1 MVHVGLLTGLR
12 AGNLIGLRWRDVDL
26 ETGVYTIPVSKSG
39 DALRL
44 PMHSRVKEI
53 VSGLPRN
60 GVYVFAEAD
69 GEPPWDFTHTF
80 AAAVKRA
87 GIHDLHLHDL
97 RHTFASRLAMAGV
110 DPFTIQQLGGW
121 KTLQMVQRYA
131 HLSPDHKR
139 AALGR
144 LISGRTDTTI
154 STKGQAPIEA
164 VRAGVAKC

>member
-1 MVHVGLLTGLR
+1 MGR
-12 AGNLIGLRWRDVDL
+12 SPRDL
-26 ETGVYTIPVSKSG
+26 ETGVYTIPESKSG

-44 PMHSRVKEI
+44 PMHSRVKAI
-53 VSGLPRN
+53 LSGLSKN

-87 GIHDLHLHDL
+87 GIHDLHLHGL

-110 DPFTIQQLGGW
+110 DPLTIQQLGGW

-131 HLSPDHKR
+131 HLSPDHTR
-139 AALGR
+139 QVIER
-144 LISGRTDTTI
+144 LQVSAKQTEILTVSGCR
-154 STKGQAPIEA
+154 
-164 VRAGVAKC
+164 

>member
-1 MVHVGLLTGLR
+1 MELLTGLR
-12 AGNLIGLRWRDVDL
+12 ASNPIDLRWRDVDL
-26 ETGVYTIPVSKSG
+26 ETGVYTIPESKSG

-44 PMHSRVKEI
+44 PMRSRVKEI
-53 VSGLPRN
+53 LSGLQRN

-87 GIHDLHLHDL
+87 GIYDLHLHDL

-110 DPFTIQQLGGW
+110 DPLTIQQLGGW

-131 HLSPDHKR
+131 HLSPDHTR
-139 AALGR
+139 QAIERLQVPATCSDRGVSQPLSAA
-144 LISGRTDTTI
+144 
-154 STKGQAPIEA
+154 
-164 VRAGVAKC
+164 VAAT

>member
-1 MVHVGLLTGLR
+1 MGR
-12 AGNLIGLRWRDVDL
+12 SQRDL
-26 ETGVYTIPVSKSG
+26 ETGVYTIPESKSG

-53 VSGLPRN
+53 LSRLQRN

-80 AAAVKRA
+80 AASVKRA

-97 RHTFASRLAMAGV
+97 RPTFASRLAMAGV
-110 DPFTIQQLGGW
+110 DPLTIQQLGGW

-139 AALGR
+139 QAIERLSAAATNTAR
-144 LISGRTDTTI
+144 E
-154 STKGQAPIEA
+154 PILAEA
-164 VRAGVAKC
+164 QKL

>member
-1 MVHVGLLTGLR
+1 VGILTGPR
-12 AGNLIGLRWRDVDL
+12 ASNLIGLRWRDVDL
-26 ETGVYTIPVSKSG
+26 EAGVYTIPESKSG

-53 VSGLPRN
+53 LSRLQRD

-80 AAAVKRA
+80 TAAVKRA

-110 DPFTIQQLGGW
+110 DPLTIQQLGGW

-139 AALGR
+139 QAIERLQVAATYTELLRVHEGQ
-144 LISGRTDTTI
+144 LSATI
-154 STKGQAPIEA
+154 T
-164 VRAGVAKC
+164 